1 MTKNDKDKRIAIPF
15 YRFFLKI
22 YYSEVIVVTK
32 NIVFSD
38 GSIKKLTLEE
48 LMSIFENMINKFA
61 HRCVHSMSKHHT
73 NTDDFEDFY
82 QYGMLELMKTF
93 NIYNEQQCFSTL
105 LQINLNNKHGYLLRN
120 LNASKRNSN
129 NSTVSLN
136 AEYPEGNTFDTY
148 IGVEDIMLQDI
159 ESKIDL
165 LNKLDTL
172 AEEEC
177 KIVKN
182 LLEEEKT
189 KIQLAK
195 ELGISRP
202 TLDSKIKIIREK
214 LKDLI
219 MY

>member
-1 MTKNDKDKRIAIPF
+1 
-15 YRFFLKI
+15 
-22 YYSEVIVVTK
+22 
-32 NIVFSD
+32 
-38 GSIKKLTLEE
+38 
-48 LMSIFENMINKFA
+48 
-61 HRCVHSMSKHHT
+61 
-73 NTDDFEDFY
+73 
-82 QYGMLELMKTF
+82 MKTF